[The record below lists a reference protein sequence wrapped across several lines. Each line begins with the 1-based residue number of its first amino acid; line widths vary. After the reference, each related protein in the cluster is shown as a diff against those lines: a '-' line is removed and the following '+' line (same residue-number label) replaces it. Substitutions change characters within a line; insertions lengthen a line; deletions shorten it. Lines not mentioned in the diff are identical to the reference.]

1 MAGVATGVTVT
12 LPSGSLSEVASVRAS
27 KGGLSIGY
35 SSTYNPNA
43 GTLTLTSYDDPQA
56 TIGVRGPI
64 SITGNNINFTF
75 PQSYVER
82 VDTSANTRGV
92 VTYTTTVKLIDN
104 GS

>member
-1 MAGVATGVTVT
+1 M
-12 LPSGSLSEVASVRAS
+12 RAS
-27 KGGLSIGY
+27 RGGLSIGY
-35 SSTYNPNA
+35 SRSYNPNA
-43 GTLTLTSYDDPQA
+43 GTLTLTSYDNPGA

-64 SITGNNINFTF
+64 SIVGNNINFTF

-92 VTYTTTVKLIDN
+92 VTYTTTVKLIDT

>member
-1 MAGVATGVTVT
+1 MAGVATGVTIT

-43 GTLTLTSYDDPQA
+43 GTLTLTSYDDPGA

-64 SITGNNINFTF
+64 SITGQNINFTF
-75 PQSYVER
+75 AQSYVER

-92 VTYTTTVKLIDN
+92 VTYTTTVKLIDI

>member
-1 MAGVATGVTVT
+1 MAGVATGVTIT
-12 LPSGSLSEVASVRAS
+12 LPSGSLSEVASVQAS

-43 GTLTLTSYDDPQA
+43 GTLTLTSYDDPGA